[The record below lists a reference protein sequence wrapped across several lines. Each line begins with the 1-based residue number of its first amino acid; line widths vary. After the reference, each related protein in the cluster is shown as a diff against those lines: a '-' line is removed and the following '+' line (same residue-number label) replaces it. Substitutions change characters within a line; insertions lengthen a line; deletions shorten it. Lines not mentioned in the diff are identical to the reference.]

1 MNGVITMSCKE
12 LNYYRHAMNVLEGK
26 LSIVEFALLINKSY
40 RQAQRIINK
49 IKLKNQFG
57 AIHGNKGKSPVN
69 KTNTTLIEEIQS
81 LYKSTYHDFNLIH
94 FIEMLREKEGLNI
107 NYSTLYRYSRK
118 AGLIKHQKRRKNKKH
133 CSRPRLPREGMLI
146 QFDGSEH
153 RWFGD
158 ITCDLIAGID
168 DATGKILSAE
178 FFIGETSL
186 HSMQVIKN
194 IVINFGV
201 PEAFY
206 MDEAAIFGKRDRDW
220 NSQIARALETLGS
233 KLILAGSAQAKGRVE
248 RLFKTLQDRLIA
260 ELRLG
265 EINTL
270 KDANNYL
277 KYVFIPKFNEQFG
290 VKARENEPS
299 YKENLHPEIDNILCR
314 KITRKVTAGNTFSYE
329 ANGYKINGAIDYR
342 FRTVNINTHIDGSI
356 SFDIMNKKVSVD
368 VIEKELKMAG

>member
-49 IKLKNQFG
+49 IKLKKQLG
-57 AIHGNKGKSPVN
+57 AIHGNKGRAPSN
-69 KTNTTLIEEIQS
+69 KTNPTLIDDIQS

-94 FIEMLREKEGLNI
+94 FIEMLREKEGLEI
-107 NYSTLYRYSRK
+107 KYSTLYRYSRK
-118 AGLIKHQKRRKNKKH
+118 SGLIKHQKRRKNKKYS
-133 CSRPRLPREGMLI
+133 SRPRLPREGMLI

-153 RWFGD
+153 NWFGRV
-158 ITCDLIAGID
+158 TSDLIAGID

-186 HSMQVIKN
+186 HSMKVIKE
-194 IVINFGV
+194 IVLNFGV

-265 EINTL
+265 EITTIEE
-270 KDANNYL
+270 ANNYL
-277 KYVFIPKFNEQFG
+277 KKVFIPKFNAQFS
-290 VKARENEPS
+290 VPSREKES
-299 YKENLHPEIDNILCR
+299 SFKENLHFELDTILCR
-314 KITRKVTAGNTFSYE
+314 KISRKVTSGNTFSYE
-329 ANGYKINGAIDYR
+329 ANTYKINGGIDYR
-342 FRTVNINTHIDGSI
+342 FRTVNINTHIDGTT
-356 SFDIMNKKVSVD
+356 SFDIMNRKVSVD
-368 VIEKELKMAG
+368 VIDKEIKLAG